1 MLNASLRQLVR
12 RGSKKQPSMWI
23 SSPPQEI
30 FSHLLLCIPETFYT
44 HRDPEA
50 HMYWNHRGICLPQPA
65 PWLPSLKVSSLRR
78 VGSKFSITVSGLK
91 QGWSSKHP
99 PETTLP
105 GRKGQ

>member
-1 MLNASLRQLVR
+1 MLNASLRRLVR
-12 RGSKKQPSMWI
+12 GNKKQPSMWI
-23 SSPPQEI
+23 SSPPQEV

-78 VGSKFSITVSGLK
+78 VGVQVFYN
-91 QGWSSKHP
+91 
-99 PETTLP
+99 
-105 GRKGQ
+105 GQWVEAGVEFKASPRNHTAW